1 MSGRDHLSSNKP
13 SQLNMQAVLSMRD
26 SGYYSQ
32 RTAGAK
38 HAIDNTLPVMKRALD
53 LLPES
58 ATLRFADFGAADGGT
73 SAALWSQLVSE
84 LRASGDARPIE
95 ILYTDLPSNDFSTL
109 FRTIQGMEG
118 NPDDAYQNNYDDVFV
133 HACGTGFH
141 RQLMASNSL
150 CLGFSATAMH
160 YVSQKPCEIRGHVH
174 MVGAAESERT
184 LFAAQAAADWEA
196 ILLARAAELVP
207 GGRFI
212 CLNFG
217 IDAEGRYL
225 GNTGGKH
232 MFDHFHKFWKE
243 LYDKRSIT
251 KSEYEGAT
259 FVQYYRTME
268 EFCAPF
274 SDPNS
279 DVSRAG
285 LVLKSS
291 STKLT
296 KCPYEAAF
304 HDAGGEMSSRE
315 YAESLIPTMRSWSET
330 VFKTALKGRDSSEIN
345 KIVDDFYQAYSDEVA
360 ASPEGHAMDYVHIIL
375 DIEKTT
381 ASMSS

>member
-1 MSGRDHLSSNKP
+1 MNRPRKGAINTQD
-13 SQLNMQAVLSMRD
+13 VLAMRGE
-26 SGYYSQ
+26 GYYSE
-32 RTAGAK
+32 RTAGARNVIND
-38 HAIDNTLPVMKRALD
+38 AGAMVLNALRDLPPA
-53 LLPES
+53 S
-58 ATLRFADFGAADGGT
+58 TLRFADYGAADGGT
-73 SAALWSQLVSE
+73 SQQMWDMVIRNRRDA
-84 LRASGDARPIE
+84 GDERQIE
-95 ILYTDLPSNDFSTL
+95 MIYTDLTSNDFSTL
-109 FRTIQGMEG
+109 FRIMQGMQG
-118 NPDDAYQNNYDDVFV
+118 DATYAYQNHFKNVFV

-141 RQLMASNSL
+141 EQLLTNASL
-150 CLGFSATAMH
+150 HLGFSATAMH
-160 YVSQKPCEIRGHVH
+160 YVSVKPMEIPNHVH
-174 MVGAAESERT
+174 AACADINSKT
-184 LFAAQAAADWEA
+184 AFAKQAAVDWQN

-232 MFDHFHKFWKE
+232 MFDHFHKFWRA
-243 LYDKRSIT
+243 LYEKGNIT

-304 HDAGGEMSSRE
+304 HDAGEGMSNRE

-330 VFKTALKGRDSSEIN
+330 VFKTALKGRDSSEIK

-360 ASPEGHAMDYVHIIL
+360 ADPKGHAMDYVHIIL

-381 ASMSS
+381 ASVSS

>member
-1 MSGRDHLSSNKP
+1 MNNPKKGAINTQD
-13 SQLNMQAVLSMRD
+13 VLAMRGE
-26 SGYYSQ
+26 GYYSE

-38 HAIDNTLPVMKRALD
+38 NVINDAGAMVLNALRDLPPA
-53 LLPES
+53 S
-58 ATLRFADFGAADGGT
+58 TLRFADYGAADGGT
-73 SAALWSQLVSE
+73 SQQMWDMVIRHCRDA
-84 LRASGDARPIE
+84 GDERQIE
-95 ILYTDLPSNDFSTL
+95 MMYTDLASNDFSTL
-109 FRTIQGMEG
+109 FRIMQGMQG
-118 NPDDAYQNNYDDVFV
+118 DATYAYQNHFKNVFV

-141 RQLMASNSL
+141 EQLLNNASL
-150 CLGFSATAMH
+150 HLGFSATAMH
-160 YVSQKPCEIRGHVH
+160 YVSVKPMEIPNHVH
-174 MVGAAESERT
+174 AACADINSKT
-184 LFAAQAAADWEA
+184 AFAKQAAVDWQN

-232 MFDHFHKFWKE
+232 MFDHFHKFWRA
-243 LYDKRSIT
+243 LYEKGSIT
-251 KSEYEGAT
+251 KNEYEGAT

-304 HDAGGEMSSRE
+304 HDAGEGMSNRE

-360 ASPEGHAMDYVHIIL
+360 ADPKGHAMDYVHIIL

>member
-1 MSGRDHLSSNKP
+1 MNNPKKGAINTQD
-13 SQLNMQAVLSMRD
+13 VLAMRGE
-26 SGYYSQ
+26 GYYSE
-32 RTAGAK
+32 RTAGARNVIND
-38 HAIDNTLPVMKRALD
+38 AGAMVLNALRDLPPA
-53 LLPES
+53 S
-58 ATLRFADFGAADGGT
+58 TLRFADYGAADGGT
-73 SAALWSQLVSE
+73 SQQMWDMVI
-84 LRASGDARPIE
+84 RNCRDVGDERQIE
-95 ILYTDLPSNDFSTL
+95 MVYTDLASNDFSTL
-109 FRTIQGMEG
+109 FRIMQGMQG
-118 NPDDAYQNNYDDVFV
+118 DATYAYQNHFKNVFV

-141 RQLMASNSL
+141 EQLLNNASL
-150 CLGFSATAMH
+150 HLGFSATAMH
-160 YVSQKPCEIRGHVH
+160 YVSVKPMEIPNHVH
-174 MVGAAESERT
+174 AACADINSKT
-184 LFAAQAAADWEA
+184 AFAKQAAVDWQN

-232 MFDHFHKFWKE
+232 MFDHFHKFWRA
-243 LYDKRSIT
+243 LYEKGSIT

-296 KCPYEAAF
+296 KCPYQAAF
-304 HDAGGEMSSRE
+304 HDAGEGMSNRE

-330 VFKTALKGRDSSEIN
+330 VFKTALKGRESSEIN
-345 KIVDDFYQAYSDEVA
+345 KIVDGFYQAYSDEVA

-381 ASMSS
+381 SSKSEKQN

>member
-1 MSGRDHLSSNKP
+1 MNNPRKGAINTQD
-13 SQLNMQAVLSMRD
+13 VLAMRGE
-26 SGYYSQ
+26 GYYSE
-32 RTAGAK
+32 RTAGARNVINDAGAMVLN
-38 HAIDNTLPVMKRALD
+38 AIRDLPQA
-53 LLPES
+53 S
-58 ATLRFADFGAADGGT
+58 TLRFADYGAADGGT
-73 SAALWSQLVSE
+73 SQQMWDMVIRNRRDA
-84 LRASGDARPIE
+84 GDDRQIE
-95 ILYTDLPSNDFSTL
+95 MIYTDLASNDFSTL
-109 FRTIQGMEG
+109 FRIMQGMQG
-118 NPDDAYQNNYDDVFV
+118 DATYAYQNHFKNVFV

-141 RQLMASNSL
+141 EQLLTNASL
-150 CLGFSATAMH
+150 HLGFSATAMH
-160 YVSQKPCEIRGHVH
+160 YVSVKPMEIPNHVH
-174 MVGAAESERT
+174 AACADLNSKT
-184 LFAAQAAADWEA
+184 AVANQAAVDWQN

-217 IDAEGRYL
+217 IDAKGRYL

-232 MFDHFHKFWKE
+232 MFDHFHKFWKA
-243 LYDKRSIT
+243 LYEKGSIT

-291 STKLT
+291 STRLT

-304 HDAGGEMSSRE
+304 QDAGGKMSNRE

-330 VFKTALKGRDSSEIN
+330 VFKTALRGRENYEI
-345 KIVDDFYQAYSDEVA
+345 
-360 ASPEGHAMDYVHIIL
+360 PCL
-375 DIEKTT
+375 
-381 ASMSS
+381 

>member
-1 MSGRDHLSSNKP
+1 MNNTRIDTINT
-13 SQLNMQAVLSMRD
+13 QDVLAMRGD
-26 SGYYSQ
+26 GYYSE
-32 RTAGAK
+32 RTAGARNVIND
-38 HAIDNTLPVMKRALD
+38 AGAMVLNALRDLP
-53 LLPES
+53 PTS
-58 ATLRFADFGAADGGT
+58 TLRFADYGAADGGT
-73 SAALWSQLVSE
+73 SQQMWDMVIRNCRDA
-84 LRASGDARPIE
+84 GDDRQIE
-95 ILYTDLPSNDFSTL
+95 MIYTDLASNDFSTL
-109 FRTIQGMEG
+109 FRIMQGMQG
-118 NPDDAYQNNYDDVFV
+118 DTTYAYQKHFANVFV

-141 RQLMASNSL
+141 EQLLTNESL
-150 CLGFSATAMH
+150 HLGFSATAMH
-160 YVSQKPCEIRGHVH
+160 YVSVKPMEIPNHVH
-174 MVGAAESERT
+174 AACADINSKT
-184 LFAAQAAADWEA
+184 AFAKQAAVDWQN
-196 ILLARAAELVP
+196 ILLARASELVP

-232 MFDHFHKFWKE
+232 MFDHFHKFWKALHE
-243 LYDKRSIT
+243 KGRIT

-296 KCPYEAAF
+296 RCPYEAAF
-304 HDAGGEMSSRE
+304 HDAGEGMSNRE

-330 VFKTALKGRDSSEIN
+330 VFKTALKGRDISEVN

-360 ASPEGHAMDYVHIIL
+360 ADPKGHAMDYVHIIL
-375 DIEKTT
+375 DIEKKT
-381 ASMSS
+381 A

>member
-1 MSGRDHLSSNKP
+1 MNNPKKGAINTQD
-13 SQLNMQAVLSMRD
+13 VLAMRGE
-26 SGYYSQ
+26 GYYSE

-38 HAIDNTLPVMKRALD
+38 NVINDAGAMVLNALRDLPPA
-53 LLPES
+53 S
-58 ATLRFADFGAADGGT
+58 TLRFADYGAADGGT
-73 SAALWSQLVSE
+73 SQQMWDMVIRNCRDA
-84 LRASGDARPIE
+84 GDERQIE
-95 ILYTDLPSNDFSTL
+95 MVYTDLASNDFSTL
-109 FRTIQGMEG
+109 FRIMQGMQG
-118 NPDDAYQNNYDDVFV
+118 DATYAYQNHFKNVFV

-141 RQLMASNSL
+141 KQLLTNASL
-150 CLGFSATAMH
+150 HLGFSATAMR
-160 YVSQKPCEIRGHVH
+160 YVSVKPMEIPNHVH
-174 MVGAAESERT
+174 AACADINSKT
-184 LFAAQAAADWEA
+184 AFAKQAAVDWQN
-196 ILLARAAELVP
+196 ILLAQAAELVP

-232 MFDHFHKFWKE
+232 MFDHFHKFWRA
-243 LYDKRSIT
+243 LYEKGSIT

-304 HDAGGEMSSRE
+304 HDAGEGMSNRE
-315 YAESLIPTMRSWSET
+315 YAENLIPTMRSWSET

-360 ASPEGHAMDYVHIIL
+360 ADPKGHAMDYVHIIL

>member
-1 MSGRDHLSSNKP
+1 
-13 SQLNMQAVLSMRD
+13 MRGE
-26 SGYYSQ
+26 GYYSE

-38 HAIDNTLPVMKRALD
+38 NVINDAGAMVLAALD
-53 LLPES
+53 DLPDS
-58 ATLRFADFGAADGGT
+58 DTLKIADYGAADGGT
-73 SAALWSQLVSE
+73 SQQMWDAVI
-84 LRASGDARPIE
+84 RNRRNSGDKRQIE
-95 ILYTDLPSNDFSTL
+95 MLYTDLASNDFSTL
-109 FRTIQGMEG
+109 FRMMQGMQG
-118 NPDDAYQNNYDDVFV
+118 DPTYAYQNHFENVFV
-133 HACGTGFH
+133 HGCGTGFH
-141 RQLMASNSL
+141 KQLMSSASL
-150 CLGFSATAMH
+150 HLGFSATAMH
-160 YVSQKPCEIRGHVH
+160 YVSAKPLEIPNHVH
-174 MVGAAESERT
+174 AACADAGSKT
-184 LFAAQAAADWEA
+184 AFAKQAEADWQN

-304 HDAGGEMSSRE
+304 HDAGGKMSNRE

-330 VFKTALKGRDSSEIN
+330 VFKTALKGRENSEIK
-345 KIVDDFYQAYSDEVA
+345 KIVDEFYQAYSDEVA
-360 ASPEGHAMDYVHIIL
+360 AFPEGHAMDYVHIIL
-375 DIEKTT
+375 DIEKT
-381 ASMSS
+381 AA

>member
-1 MSGRDHLSSNKP
+1 MNNPKKGAINTQD
-13 SQLNMQAVLSMRD
+13 VLAMRGE
-26 SGYYSQ
+26 GYYSE

-38 HAIDNTLPVMKRALD
+38 NVINDAGAMVLNALRDLPPA
-53 LLPES
+53 S
-58 ATLRFADFGAADGGT
+58 TLRFADYGAADGGT
-73 SAALWSQLVSE
+73 SQQMWDMVIRNCRDA
-84 LRASGDARPIE
+84 GDERQIE
-95 ILYTDLPSNDFSTL
+95 MMYTDLASNDFSTL
-109 FRTIQGMEG
+109 FRIMQGMQG
-118 NPDDAYQNNYDDVFV
+118 DATYAYQNHFKNVFV

-141 RQLMASNSL
+141 EQLLTNESL
-150 CLGFSATAMH
+150 HLGFSATAMH
-160 YVSQKPCEIRGHVH
+160 YVSVKPMEIPNHVH
-174 MVGAAESERT
+174 AACADINSKT
-184 LFAAQAAADWEA
+184 AFAKQAAVDWQN

-217 IDAEGRYL
+217 IDAEGHYL

-232 MFDHFHKFWKE
+232 MFDHFHKFWKA
-243 LYDKRSIT
+243 LYEKGSIT
-251 KSEYEGAT
+251 ESEYEGAT

-304 HDAGGEMSSRE
+304 HDAGEGMSNRE

-360 ASPEGHAMDYVHIIL
+360 ADPKGHAMDYVHIIL

>member
-1 MSGRDHLSSNKP
+1 MNNPKKGAINTQD
-13 SQLNMQAVLSMRD
+13 VLAMRGE
-26 SGYYSQ
+26 GYYSE
-32 RTAGAK
+32 RTAGARNVIND
-38 HAIDNTLPVMKRALD
+38 AGAMVLNALRDLPPA
-53 LLPES
+53 S
-58 ATLRFADFGAADGGT
+58 TLRFADYGAADGGT
-73 SAALWSQLVSE
+73 SQQMWDMVIRNCRDA
-84 LRASGDARPIE
+84 GDERQIE
-95 ILYTDLPSNDFSTL
+95 MMYTDLASNDFSTL
-109 FRTIQGMEG
+109 FRIMQGMQG
-118 NPDDAYQNNYDDVFV
+118 DATYAYQNHFKNVFV

-141 RQLMASNSL
+141 EQLLTNASL
-150 CLGFSATAMH
+150 HLGFSATAMH
-160 YVSQKPCEIRGHVH
+160 YVSVKPMEIPNHVH
-174 MVGAAESERT
+174 AACADIDSKT
-184 LFAAQAAADWEA
+184 AFAKQAAVDWQN

-217 IDAEGRYL
+217 IDSEGRYL

-232 MFDHFHKFWKE
+232 MFDHFHKFWKA
-243 LYDKRSIT
+243 LYEKESIT

-274 SDPNS
+274 ADPNS

-304 HDAGGEMSSRE
+304 HDAGEEMSNRE
-315 YAESLIPTMRSWSET
+315 YAENLIPTMRSWSET
-330 VFKTALKGRDSSEIN
+330 VFKTALKGRESYEIN
-345 KIVDDFYQAYSDEVA
+345 KIVNDFYQAYSNEIA

-375 DIEKTT
+375 DIEKTAAT
-381 ASMSS
+381 RSR

>member
-1 MSGRDHLSSNKP
+1 MNNPTKGAINTQD
-13 SQLNMQAVLSMRD
+13 VLAMRGE
-26 SGYYSQ
+26 GYYSE

-38 HAIDNTLPVMKRALD
+38 NVINDAGAMVLNALRDLPPA
-53 LLPES
+53 S
-58 ATLRFADFGAADGGT
+58 TLRFADYGAADGGT
-73 SAALWSQLVSE
+73 SQQMWDMVIRHCRDA
-84 LRASGDARPIE
+84 GDERQIE
-95 ILYTDLPSNDFSTL
+95 MMYTDLASNDFSTL
-109 FRTIQGMEG
+109 VRIMQGMQG
-118 NPDDAYQNNYDDVFV
+118 DATYAYQNHFKNVFV

-141 RQLMASNSL
+141 EQLLTNASL
-150 CLGFSATAMH
+150 HLGFSATAMH
-160 YVSQKPCEIRGHVH
+160 YVSVKPMEIPNHVH
-174 MVGAAESERT
+174 AACADIKSKT
-184 LFAAQAAADWEA
+184 AFAKQAAVDWQN

-232 MFDHFHKFWKE
+232 MFDHFHKFWRA
-243 LYDKRSIT
+243 LYEKGSIT
-251 KSEYEGAT
+251 KNEYEGAT

-304 HDAGGEMSSRE
+304 HNAGEGMSHRE

-360 ASPEGHAMDYVHIIL
+360 ADPKGHAMDYVHIIL

>member
-1 MSGRDHLSSNKP
+1 MNNPKKGAINTQD
-13 SQLNMQAVLSMRD
+13 VLAMRGE
-26 SGYYSQ
+26 GYYSE

-38 HAIDNTLPVMKRALD
+38 NVINDAGAMVLNALRDLPPA
-53 LLPES
+53 S
-58 ATLRFADFGAADGGT
+58 TLRFADYGAADGGT
-73 SAALWSQLVSE
+73 SQQMWDMVIRNCRDA
-84 LRASGDARPIE
+84 GDERQIE
-95 ILYTDLPSNDFSTL
+95 MVYTDLASNDFSTL
-109 FRTIQGMEG
+109 FRIMQGMQG
-118 NPDDAYQNNYDDVFV
+118 DATYAYQNHFKNVFV

-141 RQLMASNSL
+141 EQLLTNASL
-150 CLGFSATAMH
+150 HLGFSATAMH
-160 YVSQKPCEIRGHVH
+160 YVSVKPMEIPNHVH
-174 MVGAAESERT
+174 AACADIHSKT
-184 LFAAQAAADWEA
+184 AFAKQAAVDWQN

-232 MFDHFHKFWKE
+232 MFDHFHKFWKA
-243 LYDKRSIT
+243 LYDKGSIT

-304 HDAGGEMSSRE
+304 HDAGEGMSNRE

-360 ASPEGHAMDYVHIIL
+360 ADPKGHAMDYVHIIL

>member
-1 MSGRDHLSSNKP
+1 MNNPRKGAINTQD
-13 SQLNMQAVLSMRD
+13 VLAMRGE
-26 SGYYSQ
+26 GYYSE
-32 RTAGAK
+32 RTAGARNVIND
-38 HAIDNTLPVMKRALD
+38 AGAMVLNALRDLPPA
-53 LLPES
+53 S
-58 ATLRFADFGAADGGT
+58 TLRFADYGAADGGT
-73 SAALWSQLVSE
+73 SQQMWDMVIRNRRDA
-84 LRASGDARPIE
+84 GDERQIE
-95 ILYTDLPSNDFSTL
+95 MIYTDLASNDFSTL
-109 FRTIQGMEG
+109 FRIMQGMQG
-118 NPDDAYQNNYDDVFV
+118 DATYAYQNHFKNVFV

-141 RQLMASNSL
+141 EQLLTNASL
-150 CLGFSATAMH
+150 HLGFSATAMH
-160 YVSQKPCEIRGHVH
+160 YVSVKPMEIPNHVH
-174 MVGAAESERT
+174 AACADINSKT
-184 LFAAQAAADWEA
+184 AFAKQAAVDWQN

-232 MFDHFHKFWKE
+232 MFDHFHKFWKA
-243 LYDKRSIT
+243 LYEKGSIT

-304 HDAGGEMSSRE
+304 HDAGEGMSNRE

-345 KIVDDFYQAYSDEVA
+345 EIVDDFYQAYSEEVA
-360 ASPEGHAMDYVHIIL
+360 ADPKGHAMDYVHIIL

-381 ASMSS
+381 ASLSS

>member
-1 MSGRDHLSSNKP
+1 MNNPRKGAINTQD
-13 SQLNMQAVLSMRD
+13 VLAMRGE
-26 SGYYSQ
+26 GYYSE
-32 RTAGAK
+32 RTAGARNVIND
-38 HAIDNTLPVMKRALD
+38 AGAMVLNALRDLPPA
-53 LLPES
+53 S
-58 ATLRFADFGAADGGT
+58 TLRFADYGAADGGT
-73 SAALWSQLVSE
+73 SQQMWDMVIRNRRDA
-84 LRASGDARPIE
+84 GDDRQIE
-95 ILYTDLPSNDFSTL
+95 MIYTDLASNDFSTL
-109 FRTIQGMEG
+109 FRIMQGMQG
-118 NPDDAYQNNYDDVFV
+118 DATYAYQNHFKNVFV

-141 RQLMASNSL
+141 EQLLTNASL
-150 CLGFSATAMH
+150 HLGFSATAMH
-160 YVSQKPCEIRGHVH
+160 YVSVKPMEIPNHVH
-174 MVGAAESERT
+174 AACADINSKT
-184 LFAAQAAADWEA
+184 AFAKQAAVDWQN

-232 MFDHFHKFWKE
+232 MFDHFHKFWKT
-243 LYDKRSIT
+243 LYEKGSIT

-279 DVSRAG
+279 EVTRAG

-304 HDAGGEMSSRE
+304 HDAGEGMSNRE

-330 VFKTALKGRDSSEIN
+330 VFKTALKGRDSSEIK

-360 ASPEGHAMDYVHIIL
+360 ADPKGHAMDYVHIIL

-381 ASMSS
+381 ASVSS

>member
-1 MSGRDHLSSNKP
+1 MNNPRKGAINTQD
-13 SQLNMQAVLSMRD
+13 VLAMRGE
-26 SGYYSQ
+26 GYYSE
-32 RTAGAK
+32 RTAGARNVIND
-38 HAIDNTLPVMKRALD
+38 AGAMVLNALRDLPPAN
-53 LLPES
+53 
-58 ATLRFADFGAADGGT
+58 TLRFADYGAADGGT
-73 SAALWSQLVSE
+73 SQQMWDMVIRNRRDA
-84 LRASGDARPIE
+84 GDERQIE
-95 ILYTDLPSNDFSTL
+95 MIYTDLASNDFSTL
-109 FRTIQGMEG
+109 FRIMQGMQG
-118 NPDDAYQNNYDDVFV
+118 DATYAYQNHFKNVFV

-141 RQLMASNSL
+141 EQLLTNASL
-150 CLGFSATAMH
+150 HLGFSATAMH
-160 YVSQKPCEIRGHVH
+160 YVSVKPMEIPNHVH
-174 MVGAAESERT
+174 AACADINSKT
-184 LFAAQAAADWEA
+184 AFAKQAAVDWQN

-232 MFDHFHKFWKE
+232 MFDHFHKFWRA
-243 LYDKRSIT
+243 LYEKGNIT

-279 DVSRAG
+279 EVSRAG

-304 HDAGGEMSSRE
+304 HDAGEGMSNRE

-330 VFKTALKGRDSSEIN
+330 VFKTALKGRDSSEIK

-360 ASPEGHAMDYVHIIL
+360 ADPKGHAMDYVHIIL

-381 ASMSS
+381 ASVSS

>member
-1 MSGRDHLSSNKP
+1 MNNPKKSGINTQD
-13 SQLNMQAVLSMRD
+13 VLAMRGE
-26 SGYYSQ
+26 GYYSE

-38 HAIDNTLPVMKRALD
+38 NVINDAGAMVFDALRNLPPSK
-53 LLPES
+53 
-58 ATLRFADFGAADGGT
+58 TLRLADYGAADGGT
-73 SAALWSQLVSE
+73 SQQMWDMVI
-84 LRASGDARPIE
+84 RNCRDTGDERQIE
-95 ILYTDLPSNDFSTL
+95 MMYTDLASNDFSTL
-109 FRTIQGMEG
+109 FRIMQGMQG
-118 NPDDAYQNNYDDVFV
+118 DATYAYQNHFKNVFV

-141 RQLMASNSL
+141 EQLLTSSSL
-150 CLGFSATAMH
+150 HLGFSATAMH
-160 YVSQKPCEIRGHVH
+160 YVSVKPMEIPNHVH
-174 MVGAAESERT
+174 AACADAGSRT
-184 LFAAQAAADWEA
+184 AFAKQAAADWEN

-232 MFDHFHKFWKE
+232 MFDHFHKFWKA
-243 LYDKRSIT
+243 LYDKGSIT
-251 KSEYEGAT
+251 KSEYESAT

-304 HDAGGEMSSRE
+304 HDAGGEMSNRE

-330 VFKTALKGRDSSEIN
+330 VFKTALKGRDNSEIN

-360 ASPEGHAMDYVHIIL
+360 ADPKGHAMDYVHIIL

-381 ASMSS
+381 ASVSS

>member
-1 MSGRDHLSSNKP
+1 MNNAKKSGINTQD
-13 SQLNMQAVLSMRD
+13 VLAMRGE
-26 SGYYSQ
+26 GYYSE

-38 HAIDNTLPVMKRALD
+38 NVINDAGAMVFDALRDLPPSK
-53 LLPES
+53 
-58 ATLRFADFGAADGGT
+58 TLRLADYGAADGGT
-73 SAALWSQLVSE
+73 SQQMWDMVI
-84 LRASGDARPIE
+84 RNCRDTGDERQIE
-95 ILYTDLPSNDFSTL
+95 MMYTDLASNDFSTL
-109 FRTIQGMEG
+109 FRIMQGMQG
-118 NPDDAYQNNYDDVFV
+118 DPTYAYQNHFKNVFV

-141 RQLMASNSL
+141 EQLLTNSSL
-150 CLGFSATAMH
+150 HLGFSATAMH
-160 YVSQKPCEIRGHVH
+160 YVSVKPMEIPNHVH
-174 MVGAAESERT
+174 AACGDNSSKT
-184 LFAAQAAADWEA
+184 AFAKQAAIDWQN

-291 STKLT
+291 ATKLT

-304 HDAGGEMSSRE
+304 HDAGGGMSNRE
-315 YAESLIPTMRSWSET
+315 YAENLIPTMRSWSET

-360 ASPEGHAMDYVHIIL
+360 ADPEGHAMDYVHIIL

>member
-1 MSGRDHLSSNKP
+1 MNNPRKGAINTQD
-13 SQLNMQAVLSMRD
+13 VLAMRGE
-26 SGYYSQ
+26 GYYSE
-32 RTAGAK
+32 RTAGARNVIND
-38 HAIDNTLPVMKRALD
+38 AGAMVLNALRDLPPA
-53 LLPES
+53 S
-58 ATLRFADFGAADGGT
+58 TLRFADYGAADGGT
-73 SAALWSQLVSE
+73 SQQMWDMVIRNRRDA
-84 LRASGDARPIE
+84 GDDRQIE
-95 ILYTDLPSNDFSTL
+95 MIYTDLASNDFSTL
-109 FRTIQGMEG
+109 FRIMQGMQG
-118 NPDDAYQNNYDDVFV
+118 DATYAYQNHFKNVFV

-141 RQLMASNSL
+141 EQLLTNASL
-150 CLGFSATAMH
+150 HLGFSATAMH
-160 YVSQKPCEIRGHVH
+160 YVSVKPMEIPNHVH
-174 MVGAAESERT
+174 AACADINSKT
-184 LFAAQAAADWEA
+184 AFAKQAAVDWQN

-232 MFDHFHKFWKE
+232 MFDHFHKFWKA
-243 LYDKRSIT
+243 LYEKGSIT

-304 HDAGGEMSSRE
+304 HDAGEGMSNRE

-330 VFKTALKGRDSSEIN
+330 VFKTALKGRDSSEIK

-360 ASPEGHAMDYVHIIL
+360 ADPKGHAMDYVHIIL

-381 ASMSS
+381 ASVSS